1 MEIPEGWK
9 LLRLGKCLN
18 EVKERNKKLE
28 KWPVL
33 SITNQQGFV
42 LSEEYFE
49 RHVYSHNL
57 RNYKIICRGQFAYN
71 PSRLNVG
78 SLARLHSFEAG
89 LLSPMYVVFKVLP
102 NINADFLS
110 FWLSST
116 KIKNLIK
123 ARTQGTVRDVVS
135 YPSLCSLPIFLP
147 PLDEQKKVALIFT
160 NIERAYKKTKAV
172 INQISRFKKALMQEL
187 FTKGVPD
194 KHKEFKKTSFGK
206 IPADWK
212 IVKLGEVC
220 LEKPEYGA
228 NVPAIDYDPQLPRY
242 VRITDISQD
251 GRLLPESRVSINNEA
266 AQGYLLH
273 DDDLVFAR
281 SGATVGKTYLY
292 KKFAGKCAY
301 AGYLIRVKPDKTQLL
316 PEFLFHFTHSPY
328 YYRWIKRVLRAGA
341 QPNINAKEYAHL
353 KIPLP
358 SIKEQSRISFLF
370 SLIDTYKEKEMHRL
384 NILSS
389 LTSALWGQ
397 IFILD
402 KNKDLEIKKLLFAL

>member
-1 MEIPEGWK
+1 MKISKGWR
-9 LLRLGKCLN
+9 LLRLEKCLK

-33 SITNQQGFV
+33 SLTNQQGFV
-42 LSEEYFE
+42 LSEEYFD

-57 RNYKIICRGQFAYN
+57 RNYKIIRRGQFAYN

-78 SLARLHSFEAG
+78 SIARLHSFEAG
-89 LLSPMYVVFKVLP
+89 LLSPMYIVFKVLP
-102 NINADFLS
+102 NSNADFLR
-110 FWLSST
+110 FWLSSA

-123 ARTQGTVRDVVS
+123 ARTQGTVRAVVT
-135 YPSLCSLPIFLP
+135 YPALCSLPIFLP
-147 PLDEQKKVALIFT
+147 PLTEQKKLAMIFT
-160 NIERAYKKTKAV
+160 TSERVLKKNKATL
-172 INQISRFKKALMQEL
+172 NQINRFKKALMQEL
-187 FTKGVPD
+187 FTKGLPD
-194 KHKEFKKTSFGK
+194 TYKKCKKTSFGT

-220 LEKPEYGA
+220 RKKPEYGA
-228 NVPAIDYDPQLPRY
+228 HVPAIEYNPELPRY

-251 GRLLPESRVSINNEA
+251 GRLIPESRVSITNEA

-273 DDDLVFAR
+273 DDDVVFAR

-292 KKFAGKCAY
+292 KTFDGNCAY
-301 AGYLIRVKPDKTQLL
+301 AGYLIRVNVDKTQLL

-328 YYRWIKRVLRAGA
+328 YYRWIKKVVRAGA

-358 SIKEQSRISFLF
+358 SIKEQSRISSLF
-370 SLIDTYKEKEMHRL
+370 SLIDAYKEKEMIRL
-384 NILSS
+384 NTLSS
-389 LTSALWGQ
+389 LKTALLQ
-397 IFILD
+397 A
-402 KNKDLEIKKLLFAL
+402 LLTKMV